1 VLKFH
6 PNNDHQNS
14 QREFFISNTKCEQS
28 VFGVIVI
35 FPVISLLEIFPRNF
49 FSFLGNDNGE
59 SLSDPKFKLVLWMFV
74 AGTRGGANRA
84 RILNLLKET
93 PMNAH
98 KIAKSLNL
106 DHKTVSHHLKILSKN
121 DLVEKAEK
129 TYGAEYQL
137 SQTMNKNQDVL
148 TKIMEKIGTK

>member
-1 VLKFH
+1 M
-6 PNNDHQNS
+6 
-14 QREFFISNTKCEQS
+14 
-28 VFGVIVI
+28 FGVIVI
-35 FPVISLLEIFPRNF
+35 FPVLSIMQIFPKNM
-49 FSFLGNDNGE
+49 FSIFGADNGE
-59 SLSDPKFKLVLWMFV
+59 SQPDSRFKLILWMFV

-137 SQTMNKNQDVL
+137 SQIMNKNQDVL
-148 TKIMEKIGTK
+148 TKIMEKIGTT

>member
-1 VLKFH
+1 LKLF
-6 PNNDHQNS
+6 S
-14 QREFFISNTKCEQS
+14 GKAEKEFFISPTNSEKS
-28 VFGVIVI
+28 VFGVIVVFPI
-35 FPVISLLEIFPRNF
+35 FSLLEIFPRNI
-49 FSFLGNDNGE
+49 FSFLGNDDGE
-59 SLSDPKFKLVLWMFV
+59 SPSDSRFKLILWMFV

-84 RILNLLKET
+84 RILNLVKDT

-121 DLVEKAEK
+121 DLVEKSEK

-137 SQTMNKNQDVL
+137 SQIMQDNQNIL
-148 TKIMEKIGTK
+148 SEIMEKIGTK